1 VALDEPYEGDNV
13 VGEMVVKAFD
23 DVAILASRLLWEHL
37 AQRGSNFQRLNTY
50 NS

>member
-1 VALDEPYEGDNV
+1 VALDEPYEGDKV

-23 DVAILASRLLWEHL
+23 DAILASRVLWEHL
-37 AQRGSNFQRLNTY
+37 AQRGSDFQLLNTY